1 MLLTKTLLGIA
12 KNALKTVAV
21 SVILLY
27 VEGEKLNA
35 TCVQN
40 PTIYDVLDTV
50 KPLLSQMKLGIAIS
64 ATTISSLL
72 APKLSKLFK
81 L

>member
-1 MLLTKTLLGIA
+1 MLNLIYMLLTKTLLGIA

-27 VEGEKLNA
+27 VEVEKLNA

-40 PTIYDVLDTV
+40 PTI
-50 KPLLSQMKLGIAIS
+50 
-64 ATTISSLL
+64 
-72 APKLSKLFK
+72 
-81 L
+81 